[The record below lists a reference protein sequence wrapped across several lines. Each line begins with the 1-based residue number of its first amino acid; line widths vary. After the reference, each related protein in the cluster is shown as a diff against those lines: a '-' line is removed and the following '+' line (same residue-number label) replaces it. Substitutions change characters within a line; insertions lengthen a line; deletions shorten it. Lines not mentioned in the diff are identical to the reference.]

1 MGNFSWGTVYIT
13 GGSSGIGF
21 AIAEL
26 VVREGG
32 RVVLLARN
40 EKKLLTAQKQIG
52 KQSCHT
58 QVLDVSK
65 IDAVSDIIKKAIETF
80 GAPDMLINNAGIA
93 HPDHFYDLD
102 LGVFEQTIRTNLL
115 GTIAVTK
122 AAVPF
127 MKVGSRIVNV
137 SSMAGF
143 IGTYGYTSY
152 SASKFGIIGFSQAL
166 RNELKP
172 EGIRV
177 SVLCPPDTDTPQLVE
192 ENKTK
197 PPETYA
203 ISGNAKL
210 MSAAGVA
217 ASFGRGV
224 KRNRFLMIPGFS
236 GNMIYLLNQIAP
248 GLVRPIMDS
257 IVRTA
262 RKKEGITRR
271 FL

>member
-1 MGNFSWGTVYIT
+1 MRHFSWGTVYIT

-21 AIAEL
+21 AIAKQIIG
-26 VVREGG
+26 EGG
-32 RVVLLARN
+32 TVVLLARN
-40 EKKLLTAQKQIG
+40 EKKLIQAQRELG
-52 KQSCHT
+52 KKKCHI
-58 QVLDVSK
+58 QVLDIAKTEEVAA
-65 IDAVSDIIKKAIETF
+65 IIQEAVGTF
-80 GAPDMLINNAGIA
+80 GAPEMLINNAGVA
-93 HPDHFYDLD
+93 HPDHFFDLD
-102 LGVFEQTIRTNLL
+102 LCIFEHTIRTNLL

-122 AAVPF
+122 ATLPF
-127 MKVGSRIVNV
+127 MRPGGHIVNV

-166 RNELKP
+166 RNELKA
-172 EGIRV
+172 EGISV
-177 SVLCPPDTDTPQLVE
+177 SVLCPPDTDTPQLYE

-197 PPETYA
+197 PPETFA

-210 MSAAGVA
+210 MSADGVA
-217 ASFGRGV
+217 IAFLRGI
-224 KRNRFLMIPGFS
+224 KRHTYLIIPGFS
-236 GNMIYLLNQIAP
+236 GKMIYLLNQIAP

-262 RKKEGITRR
+262 RKKEGISRR